1 MWETYGNYIIGYT
14 IIGFVHFLICYGI
27 TVRVIKENIKN
38 SLKTKFSI
46 GTKISIN
53 WSELIILKG
62 IFWPIGIVMEIV
74 KIISTIGV

>member
-27 TVRVIKENIKN
+27 TVRVIQEYSKN
-38 SLKTKFSI
+38 PLKTKFPI
-46 GTKISIN
+46 GAKISIN
-53 WSELIILKG
+53 WSELILLKG
-62 IFWPIGIVMEIV
+62 IFWPIGIIMEIV